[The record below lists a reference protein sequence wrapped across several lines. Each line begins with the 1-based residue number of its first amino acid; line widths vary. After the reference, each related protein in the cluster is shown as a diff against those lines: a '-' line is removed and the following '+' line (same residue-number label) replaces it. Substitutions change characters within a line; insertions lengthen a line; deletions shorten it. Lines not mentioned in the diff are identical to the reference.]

1 MTTFN
6 IVRFRIKPGM
16 DREFLEAHGSG
27 KAAWPGLTKGAI
39 IKTGEN
45 AYCLIG
51 EWPDSEALASA
62 RPRMIS
68 TLDTFRRVLEPTASG
83 ATDAI
88 SGPVVLTLT

>member
-16 DREFLEAHGSG
+16 DQEFLEAHGSG
-27 KAAWPGLTKGAI
+27 KAAWPGL
-39 IKTGEN
+39 KTGVIVKTGDN

-51 EWPDSEALASA
+51 EWSDAEALVSA
-62 RPRMIS
+62 RPRMIA

-83 ATDAI
+83 VTDAV
-88 SGPVVLTLT
+88 SGPVVMTLT